1 MNISDRVIVITGAA
15 SGVGAASARRFASHG
30 AKVVL
35 TDINEA
41 ALKEIAAELQA
52 PALAGDIGQ
61 EATVQAVA
69 ALARERYGRI
79 DIWFS
84 NAGFAGKP
92 DRGVLPPNAEWQRFW
107 DLHVM
112 SHVYAARAVLP
123 EMLARGEGYLLQTA
137 SAVALSLLVDKAH
150 YSVTKHAALS
160 LSEWLAANFRSQGV
174 RVSCFC
180 PGAMDTNMLRQS
192 GLPDDHPAIR
202 NALKPD
208 QVADLLVRGIEAEKF
223 LIDDNGPVDR
233 AAMLALKAA
242 DYEAWFA
249 EHTAG
254 QRAR

>member
-1 MNISDRVIVITGAA
+1 MNISGRVIVITGAA
-15 SGVGAASARRFASHG
+15 SGVGAAAARRFAADG

-35 TDINEA
+35 TDISEA
-41 ALKEIAAELQA
+41 ALNEIANELDA
-52 PALAGDIGQ
+52 SAHVGDISQ
-61 EATVQAVA
+61 EATVQSVA
-69 ALARERYGRI
+69 ALARDRHGRI

-123 EMLARGEGYLLQTA
+123 EMIARGEGYLLQTA

-180 PGAMDTNMLRQS
+180 PGAMDTNMLRES
-192 GLPDDHPAIR
+192 GLPSDHPAVR
-202 NALKPD
+202 HALKPD
-208 QVADLLVRGIEAEKF
+208 QVADLLVRGIAAEKF
-223 LIDDNGPVDR
+223 LIDNDGPVDG
-233 AAMLALKAA
+233 ASILALKAT

-249 EHTAG
+249 EVTTG

>member
-1 MNISDRVIVITGAA
+1 MDISGRVIVITGAA
-15 SGVGAASARRFASHG
+15 SGVGAATAQRFAADG
-30 AKVVL
+30 AKVVM
-35 TDINEA
+35 TDINEPALNEVAA
-41 ALKEIAAELQA
+41 ALGA
-52 PALAGDIGQ
+52 PALAGDISQ
-61 EATVQAVA
+61 EVTVQAVA

-84 NAGFAGKP
+84 NAGYAGLP
-92 DRGVLPPNAEWQRFW
+92 DRGALPPNAEWQRFW

-160 LSEWLAANFRSQGV
+160 LSEWLAVNFRSQGV

-192 GLPDDHPAIR
+192 GLPDDHPAIQH
-202 NALKPD
+202 ALKPD
-208 QVADLLVRGIEAEKF
+208 QVAELLVRGIEAEKF
-223 LIDDNGPVDR
+223 LIDNDGPVDG
-233 AAMLALKAA
+233 ASILALKAT

-249 EHTAG
+249 EATTG
-254 QRAR
+254 QGAR